1 MTEGDYSGDWVVV
14 GFTFTVEDR
23 DGKEKVLGKIG
34 GYKMMSAEDP
44 RLGWKQQQWLDNPQA
59 FDWSTPILQ
68 MAGCIF
74 VQHALAQVM
83 LNLLQAQM
91 GKEVTKR
98 EVEQMWQS
106 GLEGVN
112 LDPEERTWEETHDQ
126 S

>member
-1 MTEGDYSGDWVVV
+1 MTGGDYKGDWIVL
-14 GFTFTVEDR
+14 GFTFTIEE
-23 DGKEKVLGKIG
+23 DGKEKVFGKIG
-34 GYKMMSAEDP
+34 GFKMISDEDP
-44 RLGWKQQQWLDNPQA
+44 RLGWKQQQWLENPRA
-59 FDWSTPILQ
+59 FDWSTPALQ

-106 GLEGVN
+106 GLKGVN
-112 LDPEERTWEETHDQ
+112 LDPEVGDDK